1 MKWQGSG
8 PHSITSEQGY
18 VIARYRVAGVE
29 YFRPSLRGSFIGA
42 PLRDKDDAKRACIDH
57 HQQENSSK

>member
-1 MKWQGSG
+1 MNWKGSG
-8 PHSITSEQGY
+8 PHAISSDEGY

-42 PLRDKDDAKRACIDH
+42 PLKDKDAAKRVCIDH
-57 HQQENSSK
+57 HKKGA

>member
-1 MKWQGSG
+1 MNWKGSG
-8 PHSITSEQGY
+8 PHAISSAEGY

-42 PLRDKDDAKRACIDH
+42 PLQDKDAAKRVCIDH
-57 HQQENSSK
+57 HKGVK